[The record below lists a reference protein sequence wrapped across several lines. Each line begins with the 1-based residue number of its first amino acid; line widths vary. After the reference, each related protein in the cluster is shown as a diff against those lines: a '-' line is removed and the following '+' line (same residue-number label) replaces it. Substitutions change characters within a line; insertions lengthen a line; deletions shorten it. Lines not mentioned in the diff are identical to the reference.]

1 MILHKLYIGFYEN
14 ATSSLPINFLQA
26 PVVLKVDKAIHLIN
40 LYPLDSAIHDFLILI
55 HWIVIYAVDSAIHR
69 LNNSCRALSFKTSLL
84 AICSVRALKRQIEI

>member
-1 MILHKLYIGFYEN
+1 MKTQRHHYPSGPSCSN
-14 ATSSLPINFLQA
+14 
-26 PVVLKVDKAIHLIN
+26 VDKAIHLIN